1 MKTSKNEKVE
11 NFLDKI
17 QMIDGEAFHTLTA
30 LRKIIFKNYPKTEER
45 FMYGGIMF
53 SLEAEYFAGV
63 FVRKNHI
70 SLEFSK
76 GFLMADP
83 GHFLEGGGKY
93 RRHLK
98 IRSGAE
104 VLSKHVDLFVKQA
117 L

>member
-1 MKTSKNEKVE
+1 MKTSKNEKVQSY
-11 NFLDKI
+11 LDNI
-17 QMIDGEAFHTLTA
+17 QMIDGEAFHILTA
-30 LRKIIFKNYPKTEER
+30 LRNIIFKNYPKTEER

-53 SLEAEYFAGV
+53 SFEAEYFAGV

-83 GHFLEGGGKY
+83 DHFLEGGGKY

-98 IRSGAE
+98 IRKNSE
-104 VLSKHVDLFVKQA
+104 VPGKRVDFFVEQA